1 MKLQHYGGLRVNKM
15 KKNKVTIVLVGI
27 LFIVLIANFIKG
39 KMVSQWAKIS
49 GYYYI
54 DMNRKIATESYGD
67 WAILHGFDANGIA
80 MVEYETGGTFEDNK
94 VIFLD
99 QKFRV
104 LGNRVFRRGDVIK
117 WVFEGKDYFICI
129 EGNNLQILD
138 SNMAEVATVENFNSS
153 YEITGYTRFG
163 HCEGLI
169 AICDIENEKYG
180 FMSIDGEIVIEP
192 RFLQVQAFSS
202 DDVAVVMDENKKYGV
217 IDKSGEY
224 IIEPRFY
231 NIGNFSHGLAMAQE
245 QENGEARIIDLK
257 GSIVSENLY
266 RYDGSYEMTN
276 MFEERLARV
285 QDYNTGLYGAID
297 DEGKEVIPPS
307 YKDMGLFA
315 NGYAYIEDE
324 NGKCGFIDEEN
335 KIVVPC
341 QYDSVSNF
349 SVDGVAPVMV
359 GDLWGYIRTDNTWF
373 LKPQFQNAYSYENG
387 YAIVW
392 LREGQSVDRY
402 ENRKED

>member
-1 MKLQHYGGLRVNKM
+1 M
-15 KKNKVTIVLVGI
+15 KKNKVIILLVGI

-54 DMNRKIATESYGD
+54 DMNKKIANESYGD
-67 WAILHGFDANGIA
+67 GAFLHGFDANGIA
-80 MVEYETGGTFEDNK
+80 MVEYYNGATFEDNE
-94 VIFLD
+94 VFFLD

-104 LGNRVFRRGDVIK
+104 LGNRVFRRGDVKK

-138 SNMAEVATVENFNSS
+138 SNMTEVATVENFNSS
-153 YEITGYTRFG
+153 YEITANPIFG
-163 HCEGLI
+163 DCEGLI
-169 AICDIENEKYG
+169 AIRDIENEKYG

-202 DDVAVVMDENKKYGV
+202 DDVAVVMDENIKYGV
-217 IDKSGEY
+217 IDKSGKY

-231 NIGNFSHGLAMAQE
+231 SIGNFSHGLALAQE

-257 GSIVSENLY
+257 GNIVSENLY

-297 DEGKEVIPPS
+297 EEGKEVIPPS

-324 NGKCGFIDEEN
+324 NGKYGFIDEEN

-341 QYDSVSNF
+341 QYDCISNF

-373 LKPQFQNAYSYENG
+373 LKPQFQRAYSYQNG

-402 ENRKED
+402 ENKNEN